1 MTSAWLPASMWCTP
15 PACESW
21 RTPPACACLSRGAR
35 LRRANRGVALQPSRP
50 AFTLTELLVVVAIIL
65 GLMTLL
71 GSAVSAARTGAKVSS
86 TRATI
91 DKLNTILASQLATYD
106 SRPVDLLGCPT
117 GTSKNAY
124 RAWFIRRNMITGDM
138 PDRWTD
144 VQYMAANPAQFQS
157 SAQRAYISI
166 WNSLTAT
173 QQTAVPTNNASAECL
188 FMVVMRGGIAGC
200 LDCGSL
206 RTSQIGDQDGDGMPE
221 FWDDW
226 GNPIGYL
233 LWAPALELPP
243 GSGARFFSGSR
254 ALDTPWTGTNRP
266 TLGMRPVIYSAGPDG
281 INGYDRQGEAATLFA
296 GTTPVIGA
304 DCGSSQTTAGGQ
316 AGSTDNRG
324 DNITNLDA
332 EAKQ

>member
-1 MTSAWLPASMWCTP
+1 M
-15 PACESW
+15 
-21 RTPPACACLSRGAR
+21 
-35 LRRANRGVALQPSRP
+35 PSRP

-71 GSAVSAARTGAKVSS
+71 GSAVSAARSGAKVSS

-91 DKLNTILASQLATYD
+91 EKLNTILATQLATYD
-106 SRPVDLLGCPT
+106 SRPVDQSGRPA
-117 GTSKNAY
+117 GTSASAY

-144 VQYMAANPAQFQS
+144 VQYMATPANGWVPQS
-157 SAQRAYISI
+157 AAQRAYISI
-166 WNSLTAT
+166 WNSLASA
-173 QQTAVPTNNASAECL
+173 QQTAVMANNASAECL

-243 GSGARFFSGSR
+243 GSGTRFFSGSR

-281 INGYDRQGEAATLFA
+281 INGYDRQDEGATLSA

-304 DCGSSQTTAGGQ
+304 NCGSSLTTAGGQ